1 MKIDT
6 EKYYIDVAVTAAGAV
21 ILSAVVFA
29 VKGAR
34 YLPTAVTLSALLL
47 CIAQTDM
54 VKGFIPNRYVL
65 LMAVPAVLN
74 FVQRAAG
81 GEDVGTL
88 LVSRLVG
95 FFICSVPL
103 LAAAVLTRGAGVG
116 GGDIKLMAAAGVL
129 LGASR
134 VVYAFLIGTLAV
146 IPAIIFNAVRSM
158 ATQTEKRKQYR
169 MGPFLAAGIWI
180 VYLIF

>member
-1 MKIDT
+1 MKINTD
-6 EKYYIDVAVTAAGAV
+6 KYYINVAWTAAGVV
-21 ILSAVVFA
+21 ILSAAAFM

-34 YLPTAVTLSALLL
+34 FLPSAVTLSALLL

-65 LMAVPAVLN
+65 LMIVPALLN
-74 FVQRAAG
+74 FAARAAG
-81 GEDVGTL
+81 GEDVKTL
-88 LVSRLVG
+88 MLSWMVG

-116 GGDIKLMAAAGVL
+116 GGDIKLVAFAGLL

-146 IPAIIFNAVRSM
+146 IPVILFHAVRR
-158 ATQTEKRKQYR
+158 ATKHTEKRRQYR
-169 MGPFLAAGIWI
+169 MGPFLAAGIW
-180 VYLIF
+180 VVFLLF